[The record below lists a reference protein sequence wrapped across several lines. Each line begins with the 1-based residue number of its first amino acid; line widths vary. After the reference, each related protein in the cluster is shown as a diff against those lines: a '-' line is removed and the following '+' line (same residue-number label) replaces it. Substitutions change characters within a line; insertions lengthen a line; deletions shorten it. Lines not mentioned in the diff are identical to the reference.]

1 MNPEM
6 GFRYVDG
13 ELHCDGVRAAEI
25 VDLIGTP
32 CYVYSADLLRA
43 RYRRI
48 SDAFAEWNAL
58 VCFSVKALGNLAV
71 LRLLADCGS
80 GFDVVG
86 GGELYRVLQ
95 AGGNPSKTVYAGV
108 GKTRAEIEYALQ
120 SGICMFNVESAGE
133 LREIDQVA
141 RKLEAKAPVAIRIN
155 PDVDPHTHEK
165 TTTGTK
171 ENKFGISIQGTW
183 ELVAEST
190 GWDGVELKGVH
201 MHLGSPV
208 CSTGPY
214 EQALAKIADLV
225 STLRTRGHT
234 INVVNIGGGYPIS
247 YTGGEVPGAEE
258 YAAAVK
264 RFLEKLQCEVI
275 IEPGRYI
282 SGPSGLLLVRVLYR
296 KESDQ
301 GKKFVICD
309 GGMNDLIRPTLYG
322 AFQRI
327 WPVKSPNG
335 MPEVMR
341 PNDRDHESFDTE
353 IVDIVG
359 PICESGDFFAKGR
372 PLPVV
377 SEGDILGVF
386 DTGAYGSTMSSNYNG
401 RPRAAEV
408 LVDAGKATVIRR
420 RETYEDLIAA
430 EQVELSGACGSEA
443 VREHRRPAG
452 RRQ

>member
-1 MNPEM
+1 MRALA
-6 GFRYVDG
+6 GLGSGADIVSGG
-13 ELHCDGVRAAEI
+13 ELHRTSLAGIPPDRV
-25 VDLIGTP
+25 
-32 CYVYSADLLRA
+32 VYS
-43 RYRRI
+43 
-48 SDAFAEWNAL
+48 
-58 VCFSVKALGNLAV
+58 
-71 LRLLADCGS
+71 
-80 GFDVVG
+80 
-86 GGELYRVLQ
+86 
-95 AGGNPSKTVYAGV
+95 GV
-108 GKTRAEIEYALQ
+108 GKTRE
-120 SGICMFNVESAGE
+120 E
-133 LREIDQVA
+133 LTE
-141 RKLEAKAPVAIRIN
+141 AIRAGILSVNIENLQELEVISRVAESLDRVQDCSLRVN